1 MKHRATEQTAQTQA
15 LIARIIAAPNEIAKA
30 AKNDRNFALASDFSS
45 REGVN
50 VGSDLSGGYLA
61 SSTGY
66 SVSSTGYSASSS
78 VKVFKSFLLN
88 NDKTVISGAV
98 AHDRQG

>member
-1 MKHRATEQTAQTQA
+1 MVQTQA
-15 LIARIIAAPNEIAKA
+15 LIVRMIAAPNEIAKA

-45 REGVN
+45 RKGVN
-50 VGSDLSGGYLA
+50 VGSDLFVGYSASSTGYLV

-78 VKVFKSFLLN
+78 GYSASSSGYSASSNVKSFQIFFLE
-88 NDKTVISGAV
+88 
-98 AHDRQG
+98 

>member
-1 MKHRATEQTAQTQA
+1 MVQTQA
-15 LIARIIAAPNEIAKA
+15 LIVRMIAAPNEIAKA

-50 VGSDLSGGYLA
+50 VGSDLSGGYSA
-61 SSTGY
+61 
-66 SVSSTGYSASSS
+66 SSTGYSASSS

-88 NDKTVISGAV
+88 NDKTVISERWLMTGRA
-98 AHDRQG
+98 RRGKGLS